1 MQWFVSARVLTTAVV
16 VAACASSAE
25 DRGRRH
31 NPDVITAEEIAAT
44 NVATAFEV
52 VERLRPQFLRTRG
65 PSSALLETRI
75 TVFQDN
81 MNLGGIDMLRQIRA
95 ADVQEI
101 RYLSASDATTRF
113 GSGHPAGAIVVT
125 SKAR

>member
-1 MQWFVSARVLTTAVV
+1 MQWLVSARILTTVTV
-16 VAACASSAE
+16 VAACASSST
-25 DRGRRH
+25 DRTRRH
-31 NPDVITAEEIAAT
+31 NPDVISAEEIAAT

-65 PSSALLETRI
+65 PTSALLETRI

-81 MNLGGIDMLRQIRA
+81 MNLGSIEMLRQIRA

-101 RYLSASDATTRF
+101 RYLNASDATTRF
-113 GSGHPAGAIVVT
+113 GAGHPAGAIVVT